1 MKKRVLFVL
10 ISILI
15 CCSAFAKE
23 ISAVFEDKDNLPDGI
38 IFCNGYYEEI
48 NNIFLKLQ
56 NYTSD
61 YSKIVEYD
69 TTNSEIK
76 NIIYSCEK
84 GFAIR
89 DFSNADYGFVFSV
102 IELRYAND
110 VKPRFSDLYYFDCNS
125 KTLTK
130 INELP
135 ISKNDD
141 GDLYPCCPC
150 INDNYIVY
158 LHHDFDKKKS
168 QIIAYDL
175 KSKTSK
181 TIVTE
186 KFSKNTTGITF
197 LNICN
202 DSLIYNTF
210 NNKNEAEIK
219 LYDLNSKKII
229 KSIKALSTSSVH
241 YAGCY
246 DEEAKTIVLY
256 AQSSRYGDLIYKID
270 SETGR
275 NTKLVGFRDYTV
287 IKNDQMYFDGQRILY
302 TVQRDISGNIIDH
315 YYAEIYHLNSYRS
328 VQRPHTA
335 YCFLTKE
342 WMGTLVYDDEKGINK
357 IHLKINS
364 R

>member
-1 MKKRVLFVL
+1 MKKRILFIL

-23 ISAVFEDKDNLPDGI
+23 ISAVFEDEENLPDGI
-38 IFCNGYYEEI
+38 ILCNEYFEKT
-48 NNIFLKLQ
+48 NDIFLKLE
-56 NYTSD
+56 NYLSD

-69 TTNSEIK
+69 TTTNEIK
-76 NIIYSCEK
+76 NVIYSCEK
-84 GFAIR
+84 SFSIR
-89 DFSNADYGFVFSV
+89 DFSSANHGFIFSV
-102 IELRYAND
+102 IELKYATEI
-110 VKPRFSDLYYFDCNS
+110 KPRFSDIYYYDCNL
-125 KTLTK
+125 KVLTK

-135 ISKNDD
+135 ISKNDR
-141 GDLYPCCPC
+141 GDLYPCSLCL
-150 INDNYIVY
+150 NDNYIVY
-158 LHHDFDKKKS
+158 LNQDFEKMES

-181 TIVTE
+181 TIVSE

-210 NNKNEAEIK
+210 NEGDEAEIK
-219 LYDLNSKKII
+219 LYDLNSQKVI
-229 KSIKALSTSSVH
+229 KSIKALKTTSIH

-246 DEEAKTIVLY
+246 DEETKTIVLY

-270 SETGR
+270 SVTGR

-342 WMGTLVYDDEKGINK
+342 WMGTLDYDKEKGIKK
-357 IHLKINS
+357 IHLRINS
-364 R
+364 K